1 MENMALPHPK
11 KLEIA
16 VPANLK
22 AGRPAD
28 DQLPKQPDWGPVV
41 ISYSGVT
48 EISPLWVASHRTEL
62 HVLDVRTAVETAEES
77 TRVQGAQL
85 IPINEL
91 RDRINEVPK
100 NRPVVTI
107 CRAGKRSV
115 LAANILRDAGWHK
128 VENISG
134 GLLRWQDEGLPV
146 HT

>member
-1 MENMALPHPK
+1 M
-11 KLEIA
+11 
-16 VPANLK
+16 
-22 AGRPAD
+22 
-28 DQLPKQPDWGPVV
+28 
-41 ISYSGVT
+41 
-48 EISPLWVASHRTEL
+48 
-62 HVLDVRTAVETAEES
+62 RTAVETAEES
-77 TRVQGAQL
+77 ARIQGAQL

-128 VENISG
+128 VANISG